1 MMRFWLVLLIFLY
14 PLTAYGL
21 YQSSYYD
28 FDGVLEYNY
37 QTYRKESK
45 EKLFQEKFTLS
56 KLNDNGRDFLV
67 IQSNSQALPAN
78 PEKFD
83 KETITYYL
91 INDQKKMSTYYHE
104 NKTVKDKN
112 PFLSLKIN
120 FDWARKKALY
130 RLNNEAE
137 RKQENNNFNLSS
149 RTMLTHDLGPFF
161 QDMVLNQKKDE
172 PFTVVFPTGRML
184 NLRAKV
190 TGTETVKTRAGDYLC
205 RKIEMKPD
213 FSLLSMLAPTITF
226 WFMTQPPYTFVR
238 YEGPERGLNSPT
250 VVQELVG
257 INKL

>member
-1 MMRFWLVLLIFLY
+1 MRFWLILLIILC
-14 PLTAYGL
+14 PLAACGL
-21 YQSSYYD
+21 YQSSFYD

-45 EKLFQEKFTLS
+45 EKLFAEKFTLS
-56 KLNDNGRDFLV
+56 KLNDQGREFLV
-67 IQSNSQALPAN
+67 IQSSSQALAAN

-91 INDQKKMSTYYHE
+91 VKGRKMSTYCHE
-104 NKTVKDKN
+104 NKTVRNKR
-112 PFLSLKIN
+112 PFLSLKIA
-120 FDWARKKALY
+120 FDWAQKKANY
-130 RLNNEAE
+130 RLNNQAE
-137 RKQENNNFNLSS
+137 KRQENYNFNLSD

-190 TGTETVKTRAGDYLC
+190 AGNELVKTRSGEYLC
-205 RKIEMKPD
+205 EKIEMKPD
-213 FSLLSMLAPTITF
+213 FNLLALLAPTITF
-226 WFMTQPPYTFVR
+226 WFMTVPPYTFVK
-238 YEGPERGLNSPT
+238 YEGPERGFNSPA

-257 INKL
+257 INKP